1 MNLPFSHHPLLN
13 SRIAL
18 ETSCLTNMI
27 AMKNSGL
34 VGTGGDRVALE
45 LLRSIS
51 FRELSLFELSDD
63 SWKLPL
69 KVFVLTPC
77 EQSFSWENCQ
87 NNQRQ
92 LLTLPLP
99 ERVILMII
107 REKNNLIKKLI
118 RKSWRI
124 RCLQRSLNKSNFSGH
139 LKNHMH
145 VCVNVCVCESLS
157 RVQLFATPWTV
168 AHQAP
173 LSMEP
178 IRQEYWSG
186 LHI

>member
-27 AMKNSGL
+27 AVKNSGL
-34 VGTGGDRVALE
+34 VGTGGDRAGLE

-69 KVFVLTPC
+69 KVFVLIPC
-77 EQSFSWENCQ
+77 EQSFFWENCQ
-87 NNQRQ
+87 NNQWQ

-107 REKNNLIKKLI
+107 REKKNLIKKLI
-118 RKSWRI
+118 RTSWRI
-124 RCLQRSLNKSNFSGH
+124 RCPQGSLNKSNFPGH
-139 LKNHMH
+139 PKTIWM
-145 VCVNVCVCESLS
+145 CVCESLS
-157 RVQLFATPWTV
+157 CVQLYATPWTV

-178 IRQEYWSG
+178 TRQQYWSG

>member
-1 MNLPFSHHPLLN
+1 
-13 SRIAL
+13 
-18 ETSCLTNMI
+18 MI

-34 VGTGGDRVALE
+34 VGTGGDRAALE

-99 ERVILMII
+99 ERMILMII

-145 VCVNVCVCESLS
+145 MCVNVCVWVSQSCPTLCDPMDCSPPGS
-157 RVQLFATPWTV
+157 SVHGTN
-168 AHQAP
+168 QARI
-173 LSMEP
+173 LEWAAY
-178 IRQEYWSG
+178 IG
-186 LHI
+186 LWKCPEECLRKS